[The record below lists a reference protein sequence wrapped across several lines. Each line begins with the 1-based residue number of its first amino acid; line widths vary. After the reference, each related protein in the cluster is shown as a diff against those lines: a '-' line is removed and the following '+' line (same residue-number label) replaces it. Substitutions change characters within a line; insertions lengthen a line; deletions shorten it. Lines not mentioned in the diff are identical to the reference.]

1 MNRLVTDDIYTDLS
15 TILNRLHAH
24 LGSSAPCSG
33 YSPRLP
39 LLAWHHSRHL
49 LQTHRLDLELSPG
62 FLVSI
67 SHIFSVG

>member
-1 MNRLVTDDIYTDLS
+1 MNRLVTVDPYTDLS

-33 YSPRLP
+33 YFSRPP

-49 LQTHRLDLELSPG
+49 LQTHRLNLELSPS
-62 FLVSI
+62 FLVLT